1 MAESLGRT
9 ASSDGGRRCARSGL
23 IGRSILPLNG
33 IIGSSPEDFSPDRA
47 QPTMPTTPI
56 DRLTASLDFQATA
69 LSLHAERAKVLASNI
84 ANADTPNYQAK
95 DFDFNQALALATAR
109 SQSGS
114 QSASAPSRTH
124 PGHLAGPAGT
134 TPSPVL
140 QYRQPLQAALDGNSV
155 DLDTE
160 RAAFAENS
168 VRYEATLRFL
178 NSQIKTML
186 SAINGQ

>member
-1 MAESLGRT
+1 M
-9 ASSDGGRRCARSGL
+9 SG
-23 IGRSILPLNG
+23 
-33 IIGSSPEDFSPDRA
+33 
-47 QPTMPTTPI
+47 TPI
-56 DRLTASLDFQATA
+56 DRMTATLDFQATA
-69 LSLHAERAKVLASNI
+69 LGLQAQRAKVLASNI

-95 DFDFNQALALATAR
+95 DFDFAQALSQATQAAGANP
-109 SQSGS
+109 SQPVRTNPAHLSTSG
-114 QSASAPSRTH
+114 AAAP
-124 PGHLAGPAGT
+124 G
-134 TPSPVL
+134 PVL
-140 QYRQPLQAALDGNSV
+140 QYRQPLQAALDGNTV